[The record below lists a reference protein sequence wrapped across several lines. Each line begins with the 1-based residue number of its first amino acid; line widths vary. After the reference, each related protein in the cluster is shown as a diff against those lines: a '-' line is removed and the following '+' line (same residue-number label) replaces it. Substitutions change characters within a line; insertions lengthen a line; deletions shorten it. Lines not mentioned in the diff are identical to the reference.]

1 MDGHGLTFPMS
12 KQSKYVRI
20 RNVSWCS
27 WMKTNNHDNN
37 NKKWQSHGISCMK
50 KQNYMSYW
58 LKNVHI
64 HCYHPKAFS
73 ITTNV
78 SIDLSV
84 VSFQWMVRHNGCY
97 GLCFFSGVALFFN
110 SRMGSNDEKKY
121 IISAISIYTYICMN
135 VSQKW
140 VYKRL
145 NFGLC
150 KAMHF
155 SFTPFELTWLYVK
168 KFFMTFELW
177 NVTQVNRIVKNG
189 IEMYGKK
196 RGDKKDP
203 FIYSLYTTSLTFCL
217 PMYLFSDL
225 FLSFFCRY
233 LEYIKIFFPFWFWL
247 IIVLCINSLD
257 TTGYNIGDY
266 VRRK

>member
-1 MDGHGLTFPMS
+1 MYHDA
-12 KQSKYVRI
+12 
-20 RNVSWCS
+20 

-97 GLCFFSGVALFFN
+97 GLCFFFRELHYFSTLEWDRMMRKNILYQLFQ
-110 SRMGSNDEKKY
+110 
-121 IISAISIYTYICMN
+121 YTYICVCMN

-168 KFFMTFELW
+168 NFFHDIWTVEC
-177 NVTQVNRIVKNG
+177 
-189 IEMYGKK
+189 
-196 RGDKKDP
+196 DP
-203 FIYSLYTTSLTFCL
+203 S
-217 PMYLFSDL
+217 
-225 FLSFFCRY
+225 
-233 LEYIKIFFPFWFWL
+233 E
-247 IIVLCINSLD
+247 
-257 TTGYNIGDY
+257 
-266 VRRK
+266 